1 VSDAEAADLSDAGE
15 VSNLAARGEALYV
28 DTSALVRRYV
38 HHADRRLVLDA
49 MADATAWCSSSLAH
63 AECQLALRVLSAH
76 PDQHDRLAAALR
88 SDWDAF
94 WVVPLDRRCLA
105 RAAELGARFGL
116 RTVDAL
122 HLAAADRLPRPVA
135 YLTFDRRQIPAATGL
150 GFRVISPLA

>member
-1 VSDAEAADLSDAGE
+1 VPAT
-15 VSNLAARGEALYV
+15 RGPAPSEALYL

-38 HHADRRLVLDA
+38 HHADRRLVVDA
-49 MADATAWCSSSLAH
+49 MAGADAWCASALTH
-63 AECQLALRVLSAH
+63 AECHLALRQLSAH
-76 PDQHDRLAAALR
+76 PAQHERLAAALR

-105 RAAELGARFGL
+105 RAAQVGAQFGL

-122 HLAAADRLPRPVA
+122 HLSAADRLPRPVA
-135 YLTFDRRQIPAATGL
+135 YITFDRRQIPAATGL